1 MEDALWKVSTE
12 QDVKL
17 ASERAGYM
25 YVECGAWQMGNIA
38 GRGKRNRWACAEIA
52 WRMVIEQ
59 QMRAIP
65 LKSIADVAG
74 E

>member
-1 MEDALWKVSTE
+1 MWNVGRGK
-12 QDVKL
+12 
-17 ASERAGYM
+17 
-25 YVECGAWQMGNIA
+25 WGNIA
-38 GRGKRNRWACAEIA
+38 GRGKRRNRWACAEIA

>member
-1 MEDALWKVSTE
+1 MKGPVTCMWNVGRGK
-12 QDVKL
+12 
-17 ASERAGYM
+17 
-25 YVECGAWQMGNIA
+25 WGNIA
-38 GRGKRNRWACAEIA
+38 GRGKRRNRWACAEIA